1 MMASEV
7 APDKEGQEEH
17 RGAPEAFAGED
28 EGQGQGRPEEAEVEG
43 VHQPGEEVVEALHHL
58 MGIKALDVVGADLEL
73 LLDDEEAPGEVA
85 QDQPGQ
91 GDGQL
96 SQAAE
101 PVGRA
106 QPDQGQ
112 ARGQNQGGGQGRAF
126 VFAPGQARQTA
137 GGQGQAAPGGGVR
150 QPEVEEAGASQ
161 GKEGQGQV
169 GVGDVEV
176 DDEDGAVQG
185 QEGGEAQGPAA
196 AQAQPG
202 RQGVEQAQEQRPPE
216 GENDL
221 GPGNRSPG
229 PGRSKGSSGAGG

>member
-1 MMASEV
+1 
-7 APDKEGQEEH
+7 
-17 RGAPEAFAGED
+17 
-28 EGQGQGRPEEAEVEG
+28 
-43 VHQPGEEVVEALHHL
+43 
-58 MGIKALDVVGADLEL
+58 MGIKALDVVGADFQF

-106 QPDQGQ
+106 QPGQGQ
-112 ARGQNQGGGQGRAF
+112 GRGQEQGGGQGRAF
-126 VFAPGQARQTA
+126 VFAPGHARQTA
-137 GGQGQAAPGGGVR
+137 GRQGQAAPGGGVR
-150 QPEVEEAGASQ
+150 QPEVEEARASQ
-161 GKEGQGQV
+161 GKEGQGQI

-221 GPGNRSPG
+221 DQGIVHPAQGEVKVAQEQGDAGWGNSCGPRCRSDPG
-229 PGRSKGSSGAGG
+229 PG